1 MIGKILLASAIAVP
15 VATTATVAATGVA
28 WIDVKE
34 GGRDGHRI
42 VLPVPLLLAETAA
55 SFIPQKELDLNLP
68 PEAVSHLAAAREVL
82 QALAASPD
90 GEYVRVEQEDER
102 VLVEKRG
109 DVLHVQVHGQRRRG
123 REREPASLRGLR
135 DHRPPRTPLP
145 RAGGGPAATRPL
157 LDPRRSPSRRRAR
170 EDHGLLTLASA
181 TLPSE

>member
-55 SFIPQKELDLNLP
+55 AFIPQKELDMGLP
-68 PEAVSHLAAAREVL
+68 PEAVAHLSAAREVL

-90 GEYVRVEQEDER
+90 GEYVRVEEEDQQ
-102 VLVEKRG
+102 VLIEKAG
-109 DVLHVQVHGQRRRG
+109 DTLHIRVHGQDGEDVTVNLPLCAVSEIIDRHG
-123 REREPASLRGLR
+123 RLAPARVV
-135 DHRPPRTPLP
+135 
-145 RAGGGPAATRPL
+145 
-157 LDPRRSPSRRRAR
+157 
-170 EDHGLLTLASA
+170 GLLRHARFSTLVDVRQGDDHVKI
-181 TLPSE
+181 TVF